1 MAVGAK
7 EDLHLRPVGP
17 DRADDPGLIL
27 PDVGQLPDAVDIAD
41 RPQAL
46 ARAQARV
53 DWDPAAVGFDADGLQ
68 AEPIDARTPAG
79 GDEQP
84 IAAQLPAVVEF
95 QEVVLTLAT
104 RRLAP

>member
-1 MAVGAK
+1 
-7 EDLHLRPVGP
+7 
-17 DRADDPGLIL
+17 
-27 PDVGQLPDAVDIAD
+27 VGQLPDALNIAY

-46 ARAQARV
+46 TRAQARI

-84 IAAQLPAVVEF
+84 VAAQLPAVVEF
-95 QEVVLTLAT
+95 
-104 RRLAP
+104 